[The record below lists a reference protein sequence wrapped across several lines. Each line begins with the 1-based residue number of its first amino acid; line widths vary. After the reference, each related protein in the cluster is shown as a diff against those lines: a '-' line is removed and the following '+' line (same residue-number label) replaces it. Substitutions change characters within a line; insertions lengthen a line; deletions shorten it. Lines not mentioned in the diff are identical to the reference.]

1 MADNTKAGVVCKIV
15 TLLYYIIIYAR
26 ERIMTTEA
34 EHSVSEEDLRPERI
48 TDLTIQLASKMDK
61 AIKDIQNINLQTHV
75 LSINANV
82 EANRAGEAGKT
93 FAVVATEM
101 GTLSDKIKALVG
113 ELESETSNDFKEI
126 ARINEH
132 ISTSFRGTRL
142 SDLALVNID
151 LIDRNLYERSCDVRW
166 WATDSSIVDALTEK
180 TPEACEFASQRM
192 GVILDSY
199 TVYFDLVVAD
209 LEGVII
215 ANGRKDL
222 YNSVGDNVSDSKW
235 FRAAM
240 ECATGDDYGWE
251 TVHRSPLVSNE
262 LALVYT
268 TAVRDNGEAH
278 SKVIGALGIIF
289 RFEALAQTIVEN
301 VPLSKEEK
309 ERSRICIVNDK
320 GLVLAD
326 SDHRNLEDTIEFKM
340 KAELFNNK
348 KGFII
353 DQYDGAKCCIGHATA
368 SGYETYTT
376 GWHSLIIQKL

>member
-1 MADNTKAGVVCKIV
+1 MA
-15 TLLYYIIIYAR
+15 
-26 ERIMTTEA
+26 TET
-34 EHSVSEEDLRPERI
+34 EHSVSEEVLSPERI
-48 TDLTIQLASKMDK
+48 TDLTVQLASKMDR
-61 AIKDIQNINLQTHV
+61 AIKNIQDINLQTHV

-82 EANRAGEAGKT
+82 EATRAGEAGLS

-101 GTLSDKIKALVG
+101 GALSGKIESLVKK
-113 ELESETSNDFKEI
+113 LESETSDDFKEI

-132 ISTSFRGTRL
+132 ISTNFRGTRL

-166 WATDSSIVDALTEK
+166 WASARSIVDAITEK
-180 TPEACEFASQRM
+180 TPEACEFVSQRM
-192 GVILDSY
+192 GIILDSY
-199 TVYFDLVVAD
+199 TVYFDLVVSD

-222 YNSVGDNVSDSKW
+222 YNSVGQNVSDSKW

-240 ECATGDDYGWE
+240 ECATGEDYGWE
-251 TVHRSPLVSNE
+251 TVHRSPLVNNE

-268 TAVRDNGEAH
+268 TAVRKDGEAH
-278 SKVIGALGIIF
+278 GKAIGALGIIF
-289 RFEALAQTIVEN
+289 RFEALAQTIVED
-301 VPLSKEEK
+301 VHFSKEEK
-309 ERSRICIVNDK
+309 ERSRVCIVSDK

-326 SDHRNLEDTIEFKM
+326 SDHRNLEDTIDFERKD
-340 KAELFNNK
+340 ELFNNK

-353 DQYDGAKCCIGHATA
+353 DKYNGSKCCIGHATA
-368 SGYETYTT
+368 PGYETYTT